1 MAKEASEKASDLFPS
16 TLAAPLA
23 LALKAHESPAVPQ
36 KFELP
41 NRLATYP
48 VRFPR
53 ARRVHW
59 YPFADSKP
67 PFTFPKKTVNPD
79 LPPAL
84 PSTSAPGQRVRLPGQ
99 SRVTPDE
106 YREFLALG
114 HGEIFNLDVD
124 L

>member
-1 MAKEASEKASDLFPS
+1 M
-16 TLAAPLA
+16 
-23 LALKAHESPAVPQ
+23 
-36 KFELP
+36 
-41 NRLATYP
+41 
-48 VRFPR
+48 
-53 ARRVHW
+53 
-59 YPFADSKP
+59 
-67 PFTFPKKTVNPD
+67 NPD

-84 PSTSAPGQRVRLPGQ
+84 PSSAAPGQRVRLPGQ

>member
-1 MAKEASEKASDLFPS
+1 LI
-16 TLAAPLA
+16 
-23 LALKAHESPAVPQ
+23 LKKTEP
-36 KFELP
+36 
-41 NRLATYP
+41 
-48 VRFPR
+48 
-53 ARRVHW
+53 
-59 YPFADSKP
+59 
-67 PFTFPKKTVNPD
+67 KTVNTD

-84 PSTSAPGQRVRLPGQ
+84 PSAAAPGQRVRLPGQ